1 MCWNYC
7 LLFLHWYE
15 DLCHN
20 VFVFCKDSW
29 SFTLHVLLMLPSY
42 SCDASSPLSV
52 YAKKCII
59 EIKWFC
65 VTCYFYF
72 TNHPVFF
79 CVLLLYGQH
88 VMSCPYK
95 PKEHLCWNKEFC
107 SKFSQKCNNKLG
119 NHLHS
124 YLRSNQGKG
133 HFQIN
138 LKKSLIWQNLLSV
151 LQFINEGK
159 WFTPNVSDFIMSLLK
174 CKN

>member
-1 MCWNYC
+1 MIFHSSCPADVTKLQLRC
-7 LLFLHWYE
+7 IITIICFQPQPE
-15 DLCHN
+15 
-20 VFVFCKDSW
+20 F
-29 SFTLHVLLMLPSY
+29 ML
-42 SCDASSPLSV
+42 
-52 YAKKCII
+52 KKCII

>member
-1 MCWNYC
+1 
-7 LLFLHWYE
+7 
-15 DLCHN
+15 
-20 VFVFCKDSW
+20 
-29 SFTLHVLLMLPSY
+29 
-42 SCDASSPLSV
+42 
-52 YAKKCII
+52 
-59 EIKWFC
+59 
-65 VTCYFYF
+65 
-72 TNHPVFF
+72 
-79 CVLLLYGQH
+79 
-88 VMSCPYK
+88 MSCPYK

-174 CKN
+174 CKNEWVIHHFGAVLLPRWKNGKTLKITSVSWCVGYETHFYFSSCESTKTTECGKKEEPYSQTPNKCWPNPKVKRVYSKAYSFKLELF